1 MPPSKSSGRPASG
14 APGVKMLITAASLV
28 STVGGWAMLS
38 NTEGISSATASV
50 PEPIQSTTAGLTV
63 KLAPL
68 PTLVP
73 PPDPKSI
80 AINLQPVV
88 IVRSTNQQVAAA
100 APAPAPSIPG
110 LRIVDAP
117 AAASGGAVNANN
129 GGGGGSVAAAPPPA
143 TTTHSSK
150 P

>member
-1 MPPSKSSGRPASG
+1 MPSSKSSGRPASG

-38 NTEGISSATASV
+38 NTGGISSATASV

-100 APAPAPSIPG
+100 PAPAPSIPG
-110 LRIVDAP
+110 LRVVDVP
-117 AAASGGAVNANN
+117 AAAGGGAASVNN
-129 GGGGGSVAAAPPPA
+129 GGGGGSVAGAPPPA